1 MNELKEIFNM
11 CDVMFVN
18 ADIDYDELTSIDIT
32 EKFFEDYKNT
42 RIVNSF
48 LFNFSKLQDKIG
60 AKLFKKTLYELK
72 EIDSFSIGMIDVLN
86 LLEKLEIVEDATDW
100 DNLRE
105 IRNILA
111 HEYPL
116 DIDERV
122 ENIHLALDGYLNLK
136 KIYNRLKDRVETKR
150 ANISL

>member
-42 RIVNSF
+42 RIVNSS

-122 ENIHLALDGYLNLK
+122 ENIHLALDGYQNLK
-136 KIYNRLKDRVETKR
+136 KIYNRLKDRVD
-150 ANISL
+150 I